1 MNKQNSVETQDD
13 LEYTPKISNSA
24 NYLKFL
30 QLVHDG
36 GHSDDEN
43 MSHGDMEDMIG
54 GISSAESDLVLRSN
68 ELTEADEHLYDNM
81 NSPTFE
87 DVPKDSEAK
96 ADNEM
101 NEADRQK
108 QIDEWKEE
116 LQRVTNMSF
125 HGSGCQR
132 TSPEVKRYVK
142 TNEKIHEINDKIT
155 HSSAYQKTSSTLK
168 TAGEKTN
175 AAVSSLG
182 ASVSKKMGEIRNS
195 QTFKSMEEK
204 VGDVYANVKTS
215 RSIEN
220 IKGRFGLAKVTG
232 SKSDGNIDEALQS
245 DSPKTEQPETL
256 PEEKVPL

>member
-1 MNKQNSVETQDD
+1 MSAAQNGGKT
-13 LEYTPKISNSA
+13 LESEKPN
-24 NYLKFL
+24 
-30 QLVHDG
+30 
-36 GHSDDEN
+36 
-43 MSHGDMEDMIG
+43 
-54 GISSAESDLVLRSN
+54 
-68 ELTEADEHLYDNM
+68 DEHLYDNM

-116 LQRVTNMSF
+116 LQRVRYAS
-125 HGSGCQR
+125 
-132 TSPEVKRYVK
+132 ELKRKIGITPFQELKQDVQFGIKSIKESDTYVK

-220 IKGRFGLAKVTG
+220 IKDDLAKVTG

>member
-1 MNKQNSVETQDD
+1 MSAAQN
-13 LEYTPKISNSA
+13 
-24 NYLKFL
+24 
-30 QLVHDG
+30 G
-36 GHSDDEN
+36 GKTLDSEKPN
-43 MSHGDMEDMIG
+43 
-54 GISSAESDLVLRSN
+54 
-68 ELTEADEHLYDNM
+68 DEHLYDNM

-116 LQRVTNMSF
+116 LQRVEGEIATLRQVL
-125 HGSGCQR
+125 GSKVR
-132 TSPEVKRYVK
+132 YASELKR
-142 TNEKIHEINDKIT
+142 KIGIT
-155 HSSAYQKTSSTLK
+155 PFQELKQDVQFGIKSIKESDTYQKTSSTLK

-204 VGDVYANVKTS
+204 VGDVYANVK
-215 RSIEN
+215 
-220 IKGRFGLAKVTG
+220 AKVTG

>member
-1 MNKQNSVETQDD
+1 MSAAQNGGKT
-13 LEYTPKISNSA
+13 LESEKPN
-24 NYLKFL
+24 
-30 QLVHDG
+30 
-36 GHSDDEN
+36 
-43 MSHGDMEDMIG
+43 
-54 GISSAESDLVLRSN
+54 
-68 ELTEADEHLYDNM
+68 DEHLYDNM

-116 LQRVTNMSF
+116 LQRVEGEIATLRQVL
-125 HGSGCQR
+125 GSKVR
-132 TSPEVKRYVK
+132 YASELKR
-142 TNEKIHEINDKIT
+142 KIGIT
-155 HSSAYQKTSSTLK
+155 PFQELKQDVQFGIKSIKESDTYQKTSSTLK

-204 VGDVYANVKTS
+204 VGDVYANVK
-215 RSIEN
+215 
-220 IKGRFGLAKVTG
+220 AKVTG